1 MIEQLFRRSVIPS
14 SNNKIEIFTDGN
26 DDYTY
31 ILKEY
36 YSNINY
42 GQIVKIRENGWLIR
56 KEKRIIYGKPNLEA
70 IETTDIENF
79 NGINRE
85 RLGRLVKKTKCYS
98 KLNWRLIYVITLFQ
112 FYWNF
117 INEFQRG
124 KSLVMLEELT
134 DRL

>member
-1 MIEQLFRRSVIPS
+1 
-14 SNNKIEIFTDGN
+14 N

-31 ILKEY
+31 ILKDY

-42 GQIVKIRENGWLIR
+42 GQIVKIRENGRLIR
-56 KEKRIIYGKPNLEA
+56 KEKRIIYGKPDLEV

-85 RLGRLVKKTKCYS
+85 RLGRLVRKTKCYS
-98 KLNWRLIYVITLFQ
+98 KLKWRLICAITLFQ

-124 KSLVMLEELT
+124 PCSIIVLIAHFSK
-134 DRL
+134 

>member
-42 GQIVKIRENGWLIR
+42 GQIVKIRENGRLIR
-56 KEKRIIYGKPNLEA
+56 KEKRIIYGEPDL
-70 IETTDIENF
+70 ETTISKNLIF
-79 NGINRE
+79 TGFFTILNNKNI
-85 RLGRLVKKTKCYS
+85 YS
-98 KLNWRLIYVITLFQ
+98 
-112 FYWNF
+112 
-117 INEFQRG
+117 
-124 KSLVMLEELT
+124 
-134 DRL
+134 